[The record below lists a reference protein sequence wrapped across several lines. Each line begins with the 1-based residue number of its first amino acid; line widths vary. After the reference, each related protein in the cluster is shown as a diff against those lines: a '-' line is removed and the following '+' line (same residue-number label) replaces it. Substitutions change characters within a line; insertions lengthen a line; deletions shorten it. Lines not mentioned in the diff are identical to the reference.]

1 MYFNF
6 NMNQSQVLIFANIH
20 K

>member
-1 MYFNF
+1 
-6 NMNQSQVLIFANIH
+6 MNQSQVLIFANIH